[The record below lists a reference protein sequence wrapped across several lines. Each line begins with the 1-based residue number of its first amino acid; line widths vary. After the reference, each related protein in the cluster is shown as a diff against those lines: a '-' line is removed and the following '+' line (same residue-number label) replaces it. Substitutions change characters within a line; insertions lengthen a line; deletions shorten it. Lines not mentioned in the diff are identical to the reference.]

1 MNGKK
6 EILDVNGVIK
16 QDEPLVTIILTL
28 FNNENSVV
36 ETVKSILNQT
46 YENLEILITNNAS
59 TDTTMQLIQKYI
71 RSDCRIRI
79 LEEDAIETVYAEK
92 EALIKSKG
100 KYITFA
106 NPGKLMSPYYIEY
119 MIANI
124 QKYKAQIVTCDF
136 FSISLTEFFSENQIR
151 KKSPPEKIEKL
162 TTDFYIKN
170 LYSKSEHVYQECIVK
185 WNKLI
190 DKKWLL
196 STQYI
201 RSLNT
206 QETSYEIL
214 ENPGAAIVTSNQF
227 LICDVKFD
235 GYYEERCFTYE
246 HLDKIKFLESL
257 ILKAKKENSVLAM
270 YNVSLR
276 LLKFLLKVRTQLSFY
291 NLVLYD
297 KKELR
302 KRTDLKF
309 NSIYKF
315 LVSKYPG
322 KNVEYEQYNREY
334 RELVKFERF
343 RAENFFL
350 YPEYTQDYPTELYD

>member
-1 MNGKK
+1 MNGEK
-6 EILDVNGVIK
+6 EILDDDGAIK
-16 QDEPLVTIILTL
+16 QDKPLVTIILTL

-46 YENLEILITNNAS
+46 YQNLEIIITDNAS
-59 TDTTMQLIQKYI
+59 TDTTIQLIQKFI

-79 LEEDAIETVYAEK
+79 LEEEAIETIYAEK

-100 KYITFA
+100 KYIAFA

-119 MIANI
+119 MVANI
-124 QKYKAQIVTCDF
+124 QKQKAQIVTCDF
-136 FSISLTEFFSENQIR
+136 FSIPLTEFFSENQIR
-151 KKSPPEKIEKL
+151 KKSPHENIEKI
-162 TTDFYIKN
+162 TTDQYIQK
-170 LYSKSEHVYQECIVK
+170 LYSKSEHTYQECIVK

-196 STQYI
+196 STKYI
-201 RSLNT
+201 RNLNT
-206 QETSYEIL
+206 QDTSYEIL
-214 ENPGAAIVTSNQF
+214 ENPGAEIVTTNQF

-246 HLDKIKFLESL
+246 HLDTIKFLESL
-257 ILKAKKENSVLAM
+257 ILKAKNENNAIAV
-270 YNVSLR
+270 YNTSLR
-276 LLKFLLKVRTQLSFY
+276 LLKFLLKVREQLSFY

-297 KKELR
+297 KKKLR
-302 KRTDLKF
+302 KGTDLKF

-315 LVSKYPG
+315 LISRYPT
-322 KNVEYEQYNREY
+322 KNVEYQQYNRQY
-334 RELVKFERF
+334 RELLKFERF